1 MPLPTL
7 IFLVFGIGIGAA
19 MASKDALRM
28 SVRPVLLS
36 ASFATYLSFLL
47 LVAIPIS
54 VYFYIFHGDWFLLYL
69 SDVRK
74 IPSALALVGFL
85 LEGCV
90 GAAGFSLGAALVR
103 RRQFTAGY
111 WVIGACG
118 ALGLSVFGVFQNRVW
133 RVGNYTQY
141 HYGFALKSYVSSAI
155 FVSALLMS
163 ALLAA
168 ATAYLVFRLR
178 YGERNRR

>member
-1 MPLPTL
+1 VPFPTL
-7 IFLVFGIGIGAA
+7 IFLVFGIGIAAA

-36 ASFATYLSFLL
+36 TSFATYLSFLV

-54 VYFYIFHGDWFLLYL
+54 VYFYLFHGDWFLLYL

-74 IPSALALVGFL
+74 IPSAVALLGFL

-90 GAAGFSLGAALVR
+90 GAAGFILGAALAR
-103 RRQFTAGY
+103 RRQFVIGY
-111 WVIGACG
+111 WIIGACG
-118 ALGLSVFGVFQNRVW
+118 ALGLSVFGVFRNRLW
-133 RVGNYTQY
+133 RVGSYTQY
-141 HYGFALKSYVSSAI
+141 HFGFALKSYASSAI
-155 FVSALLMS
+155 FVGALLMS
-163 ALLAA
+163 AVLAA

-178 YGERNRR
+178 YGERSRR